1 MSNKKGTIAQRV
13 RALAKRANGKRPLV
27 MATYVLERRRRHR
40 HAEATDT
47 DRIHNA
53 SYDDDMREHHC
64 DGDDVHYAPKQD
76 SFSYSSS
83 HFADHMAYTWEES
96 DRMFDKVWH
105 GESE

>member
-1 MSNKKGTIAQRV
+1 
-13 RALAKRANGKRPLV
+13 
-27 MATYVLERRRRHR
+27 
-40 HAEATDT
+40 
-47 DRIHNA
+47 
-53 SYDDDMREHHC
+53 MREHHC